1 MWGRFGIL
9 RLLLSLA
16 ALTDAYPGLRCV
28 SSGLRAKKSSPTSS
42 GPVTSWSCDIL
53 VNDIAQLRQRERMP
67 NNKLIKIDGPAM
79 KATIVQQ
86 LGETEVLLPARIAEG
101 LAANGRAKAR
111 LAALQA
117 VAKQATHPAEAP
129 EDLSAECA
137 GAGLDAAAIGAMTA
151 AARAMS
157 PGRITAPGLAKLV
170 RSLFDDVG
178 AMVAA
183 VTAGD
188 EAAGQAAANRLTA
201 LQARLPAES
210 DEVEVGRI
218 TELAALPAGADSL
231 HRLVMDLHKALNRLS
246 AACAEEDVAGARAH
260 SLLPE
265 DRPLIA
271 AFMRGLDRTRHL
283 KFDHPGLDTTAAR
296 ADSRLVIQN
305 DIGATDAHVLV
316 VAVEAMKVTVT
327 YTDIHRARAR
337 FFVALFDRF
346 PVEWSG
352 LGQRRAK
359 GLAEGD
365 TFYLVSGRYEA
376 DSEKSR
382 EAFLEAIGM
391 SVVFLI
397 DWNKARKSLRNL
409 VDGQS
414 ATRLLDWAA
423 RHRVGH
429 RAYLEY
435 GGSDLVAAAIR
446 HAAPTRIGFG
456 EQLAAVLG
464 YDIAVDFLKAVLRIA
479 TEGLQHGRSSRLV
492 RDMIETELVRHLDR
506 TDRAM
511 LAIVIRQLGLAHDI
525 AVNIASE
532 IADRPMAPAIRGG
545 GREESS
551 LALRARRIEEKADRI
566 AEDARAIAE
575 RTNASAVIAQ
585 LIDTAE
591 QTVDELEQAAFV
603 ASLAPPVIDK
613 KFLAPLTELADAAV
627 RGAEAAA
634 SGIDAATE
642 VGEGRRADVDD
653 AFDATRRLIDFE
665 HAADDAER
673 RITGLVLGSGA
684 GNGGVLILELARAIE
699 RSTDR
704 LAHVGHLLREHVI
717 ADLAA

>member
-1 MWGRFGIL
+1 
-9 RLLLSLA
+9 
-16 ALTDAYPGLRCV
+16 
-28 SSGLRAKKSSPTSS
+28 
-42 GPVTSWSCDIL
+42 
-53 VNDIAQLRQRERMP
+53 
-67 NNKLIKIDGPAM
+67 M
-79 KATIVQQ
+79 KAAIVQQ
-86 LGETEVLLPARIAEG
+86 LGETEVLLPARVAEG
-101 LAANGRAKAR
+101 LAANDRAKAR
-111 LAALQA
+111 LSALQA
-117 VAKQATHPAEAP
+117 VAKQATHPAEEP
-129 EDLSAECA
+129 DDLSAECA
-137 GAGLDAAAIGAMTA
+137 SAGLDAEAIRSMAA
-151 AARAMS
+151 AARVTS
-157 PGRITAPGLAKLV
+157 PGRIAAPGLARLIH
-170 RSLFDDVG
+170 SLFDDSG

-188 EAAGQAAANRLTA
+188 GAAGSAAASRLSA
-201 LQARLPAES
+201 LRTRLPAES
-210 DEVEVGRI
+210 DEIEVARI
-218 TELAALPAGADSL
+218 AELAALPEGADSL
-231 HRLVMDLHKALNRLS
+231 HRLVMDLHKALNRLA
-246 AACAEEDVAGARAH
+246 AACAEEEVAGARAH
-260 SLLPE
+260 ALLPE

-271 AFMRGLDRTRHL
+271 AFMRGVDRTRHL

-296 ADSRLVIQN
+296 AGSRLVIQN
-305 DIGATDAHVLV
+305 DIGVTDAHVLV
-316 VAVEAMKVTVT
+316 VAVEAMNVSVT

-337 FFVALFDRF
+337 FFIALFDGF
-346 PVEWSG
+346 AVEWSG

-365 TFYLVSGRYEA
+365 TFYLVTGRYQA
-376 DSEKSR
+376 DSQESR
-382 EAFLEAIGM
+382 EAFLEAIGT

-435 GGSDLVAAAIR
+435 GGSDLVATAIR

-456 EQLAAVLG
+456 ERLAAVLG
-464 YDIAVDFLKAVLRIA
+464 YDNAVDFLKAVLRIA

-525 AVNIASE
+525 AANIAGE
-532 IADRPMAPAIRGG
+532 IADRALASATGG
-545 GREESS
+545 GVREESP
-551 LALRARRIEEKADRI
+551 LALRARHIEEKADRI

-575 RTNASAVIAQ
+575 RTNAGAVIAQ
-585 LIDTAE
+585 LVDTAE

-603 ASLAPPVIDK
+603 ASLAPAFIDQ
-613 KFLAPLTELADAAV
+613 KFLPPLTELADAAV
-627 RGAEAAA
+627 HGTEAAA

-642 VGEGRRADVDD
+642 VAEGRRADVDD
-653 AFDATRRLIDFE
+653 AFEATRRLIDFE

-673 RITGLVLGSGA
+673 RITGLVLGKGGA
-684 GNGGVLILELARAIE
+684 DGGVLILELARAIE

-704 LAHVGHLLREHVI
+704 LAHVGHLLRQHVI